1 MARTLIPGCS
11 SSTGMGVTQRS
22 RGGSLGMDSH
32 WLFWEEVLH
41 THRERVPHFLTDL
54 GFPPEPPGEAA
65 EAFTPFPAL
74 GCALCIPAAGLVP
87 GGGPSPSAPPGPLH
101 WPNPRPHPSW
111 DFPLWQKGGEMGKVP
126 SAAFPTSQQCQEQQV
141 AEDAWTAKGCLVQS
155 SFASNC
161 TQATRFLPCRRAF
174 GMQPLHPVQLRGC
187 PAEPMD
193 GGWRWES
200 EGRAAPNTRVLAQ
213 HLCNVSLPAPANRPC
228 FAEPQGSIIIAKP
241 PVAAHSTR
249 SRQGNTAQQHCGH
262 RLAHPVC

>member
-1 MARTLIPGCS
+1 MGAWEWIPTGSFGRKCSIPTGSEFCTFSQTLAFPQNPRERL
-11 SSTGMGVTQRS
+11 QRPS
-22 RGGSLGMDSH
+22 PHSQHWVVLSAFLLQGWCRGGG
-32 WLFWEEVLH
+32 
-41 THRERVPHFLTDL
+41 
-54 GFPPEPPGEAA
+54 
-65 EAFTPFPAL
+65 
-74 GCALCIPAAGLVP
+74 
-87 GGGPSPSAPPGPLH
+87 SPSAPPGPLH

-141 AEDAWTAKGCLVQS
+141 AEDAWTARGCLVQS

-200 EGRAAPNTRVLAQ
+200 EGRAAPNTQVLAQ